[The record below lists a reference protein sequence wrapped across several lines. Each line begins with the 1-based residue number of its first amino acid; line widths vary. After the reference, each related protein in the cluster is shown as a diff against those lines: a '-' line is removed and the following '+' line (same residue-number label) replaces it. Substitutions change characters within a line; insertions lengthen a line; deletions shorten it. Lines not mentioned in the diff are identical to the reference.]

1 MTEPDSHAGS
11 RVLWKLVSVA
21 VRVFYRVERV
31 GPPLPDGALLLV
43 ANHPNTLLDPSLVQT
58 TAGRP
63 IRFLAKST
71 LFHGGFLSPF
81 IRRSG
86 AIPVYRK
93 IDPGVDTSRNVE
105 MFAAVQRALAG
116 GHAICLFPEGISHVS
131 GHLEQLRSGAARMAL
146 TSAAAGHPVT
156 IVPVGLNFDRL
167 PLFRSRVIAVFGQ
180 PFVGADLV
188 EEFRQDPQ
196 GAAQLLTDRIADRL
210 RALMVEADP
219 RSDLPLVDR
228 IDRLYAAARGVSRD
242 PAERVRRRRLIAGG
256 MERLRMNDPAQYNA
270 ILDDLRIYD
279 DQLKAFGLRE
289 SDLDRRMPTG
299 QVVRFLLREGTRAL
313 VLAPPALL
321 GVLCFA
327 PPYRL
332 TWALS
337 RRAPDLQSRATWQVV
352 GGVVVY
358 GAWIAV
364 LATVAGLWLGAGIG
378 VVVAV
383 MLPIVAFVGLAAF
396 EREASVLRLVRAF
409 LASRQTPLLARASLK
424 RQRAAIA
431 TVLDRVRDWLETQEP
446 AGDQP
451 GDASTRPGRG
461 SGSY

>member
-1 MTEPDSHAGS
+1 MSEPADRHSGS
-11 RVLWKLVSVA
+11 RMLWTLVSVA

-43 ANHPNTLLDPSLVQT
+43 ANHPNALLDPSLVQT

-63 IRFLAKST
+63 VRFLAKST
-71 LFHGGFLSPF
+71 LFHGGFLSPLV
-81 IRRSG
+81 RRSG

-105 MFAAVQRALAG
+105 MFAAVQRALAN
-116 GHAICLFPEGISHVS
+116 GHVICLFPEGISHVS
-131 GHLEQLRSGAARMAL
+131 GRLERLRRGAAQIAL
-146 TSAAAGHPVT
+146 TSAAADHPVT
-156 IVPVGLNFDRL
+156 IIPVGLNFDRL

-180 PFVGADLV
+180 PFDAADLV
-188 EEFRQDPQ
+188 EAFRQDPQ
-196 GAAQLLTDRIADRL
+196 TAVQRLTDRIADRL
-210 RALMVEADP
+210 RALMVEAGP
-219 RSDLPLVDR
+219 RADLPLVDR
-228 IDRLYAAARGVSRD
+228 IDRLYAAARDVSRD
-242 PAERVRRRRLIAGG
+242 PAERVHRRRLIAGG
-256 MERLRMNDPAQYNA
+256 MERLRTADPAQYDA

-289 SDLDRRMPTG
+289 SDLDRRMPAG

-327 PPYRL
+327 PPYQL

-364 LATVAGLWLGAGIG
+364 LATVTGLWLGAGIG
-378 VVVAV
+378 FGVAV
-383 MLPIVAFVGLAAF
+383 VLPVVAFVGLAAF
-396 EREASVLRLVRAF
+396 EREASVLKLVRAF
-409 LASRQTPLLARASLK
+409 LANRQTPLRARASLK
-424 RQRAAIA
+424 QQRAAIA
-431 TVLDRVRDWLETQEP
+431 TLLDRVRDWLETE
-446 AGDQP
+446 
-451 GDASTRPGRG
+451 RPV
-461 SGSY
+461 S

>member
-1 MTEPDSHAGS
+1 M
-11 RVLWKLVSVA
+11 
-21 VRVFYRVERV
+21 RVFYRIERV

-43 ANHPNTLLDPSLVQT
+43 ANHPNALLDPSLVQT

-71 LFHGGFLSPF
+71 LFHGQLLSPL
-81 IRRSG
+81 IRGSG

-93 IDPGVDTSRNVE
+93 VDSDVDASRNVE
-105 MFAAVQRALAG
+105 MFAAVQRALAS
-116 GHAICLFPEGISHVS
+116 GHAICLFPEGISHDS

-146 TSAAAGHPVT
+146 ARAAAGDPVT

-180 PFVGADLV
+180 PFDGADLV
-188 EEFRQDPQ
+188 EGYRQDPQ
-196 GAAQLLTDRIADRL
+196 GAARTLTDRIAHRR
-210 RALMVEADP
+210 RALMIEADP
-219 RSDLPLVDR
+219 RSGLPIVDR
-228 IDRLYAAARGVSRD
+228 IDRLFAAERGVSRD
-242 PAERVRRRRLIAGG
+242 PAARVRRRRLIAGG
-256 MERLRMNDPAQYNA
+256 MDRLRTDDPAQYNA

-279 DQLKAFGLRE
+279 DQLQAFGLRE

-299 QVVRFLLREGTRAL
+299 QIIRFVLLEGNLAL
-313 VLAPPALL
+313 VLAPAALL
-321 GVLCFA
+321 GVLGFA

-364 LATVAGLWLGAGIG
+364 LATLVGLWIGAGIG
-378 VVVAV
+378 IVVAV
-383 MLPIVAFVGLAAF
+383 MLPVLAFVGLAAF
-396 EREASVLRLVRAF
+396 EREASVLRLVRAL
-409 LASRQTPLLARASLK
+409 LASRKTPLRARASLK
-424 RQRAAIA
+424 RQRAAIV
-431 TVLDRVRDWLETQEP
+431 TLLDRVRDWLDTQEP
-446 AGDQP
+446 AGDLP
-451 GDASTRPGRG
+451 RDESPPASRSGERP
-461 SGSY
+461 

>member
-63 IRFLAKST
+63 VRFLAKST
-71 LFHGGFLSPF
+71 LFHGQLLSPL
-81 IRRSG
+81 IRGSG

-116 GHAICLFPEGISHVS
+116 GDVICLFPEGISHVS
-131 GHLEQLRSGAARMAL
+131 GHLERLRRGAARMAL

-180 PFVGADLV
+180 PFDAADLV
-188 EEFRQDPQ
+188 EAFRQDPQ
-196 GAAQLLTDRIADRL
+196 AAAQRLTDRIADRL

-219 RSDLPLVDR
+219 RVDLPLVAR

-256 MERLRMNDPAQYNA
+256 IERLRTADPAQYNA

-299 QVVRFLLREGTRAL
+299 QVVRFLLREGARAL

-321 GVLCFA
+321 GVLSFA

-378 VVVAV
+378 IGVAV
-383 MLPIVAFVGLAAF
+383 VLPIVAFVGLAAF
-396 EREASVLRLVRAF
+396 EREAAVLKLVRAF
-409 LASRQTPLLARASLK
+409 LASRQTPLRARASLK

-446 AGDQP
+446 TDG
-451 GDASTRPGRG
+451 STPPSRG
-461 SGSY
+461 SSSS